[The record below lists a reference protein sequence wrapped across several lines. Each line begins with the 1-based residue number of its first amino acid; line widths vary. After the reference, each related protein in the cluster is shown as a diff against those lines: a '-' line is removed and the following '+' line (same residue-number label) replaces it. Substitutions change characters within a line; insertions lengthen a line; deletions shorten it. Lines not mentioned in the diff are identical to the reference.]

1 MKPPSKLSQPS
12 PSSTGKRTLQ
22 TAAITG
28 CLMCVFELIKMAF
41 SPHIGIWVSH
51 SITILFVTV
60 MAAISSFAVL
70 KWNELLRLEKAS
82 SEDRYKL
89 LFERSL
95 AGAYRTSFDGSIL
108 DCNVSFCLMFGYTT
122 REEVIGHSVRIGYLN
137 PADRTQFLD
146 KLRTEKIV
154 TNFEQCFRGKDGRIV
169 TVLNSATLLT
179 RDDGS
184 GGMIRGT
191 LTDITDLRNAEQ
203 QNRRLAAIVRGSDDA
218 ILSLTIEG
226 VIETWNRGAEQIYGY
241 TAEEAIGKSIKIL
254 APGDRSN
261 ETLQMLEEVARGDE
275 VSQLETIRV
284 TKDGRKITVALS
296 ISPLADAAGV
306 VIGASTIARDITD
319 KKRIEE
325 TLRKSEEQYRLLF
338 NTNPIPMWVFDRAT
352 LRFLAVNQAAI
363 RQYGFSEQEFLAMT
377 IADIRPEEDVPDLLD
392 HVGMH
397 TQGLQESE
405 AWRHRKK
412 DGTIIDVEI
421 ACHDLD
427 FQGSDAML
435 VAAYDVTD
443 RKRSRELLQESENKY
458 RALFEDSAEA
468 YWLMDENRFLDCNA
482 AALEMFGF
490 SDKTEFNDPAGI
502 SPPCQADGTPSRLAA
517 EQRIAASLQKGK
529 ETFEWL
535 HRRKNDEVFPAEV
548 CLTALT
554 LGERPLIFAT
564 VRDITER
571 KQVHEALLLKTALLE
586 AQLETTI
593 DGILAVDESDQI
605 LLANEQF
612 RHYFDLPE
620 KMLRAGDDGLVLE
633 YVRDRVEH
641 SEEFIKRVKYLYA
654 HPDEKSQDEF
664 RLKNGKTLDRYS
676 APLVDSNGQHRGRI
690 WYFHDITDRKAAEER
705 IQFLAFFD
713 ALTELPNRTLLHDRL
728 SKALAAARRRNEQV
742 AMLFLDIDHFK
753 LVNDSLGHTVGD
765 HLLKEFAARL
775 KGCTREQDTVA
786 RVGGDEFVVALC
798 GIKSQAEIV
807 AAAKRVLDATAGR
820 FMVDGNSLSAS
831 CSVGISIFP
840 EHGKDCESLIQ
851 YADQAMY
858 WAKEKGR
865 NNYQFFKEE
874 MNAHVVQQLTLEND
888 LRMAIERKEFLL
900 VYQPQVNTVSG
911 KIVGLEALI
920 RWKHPKL
927 GFVPPD
933 RFIPA
938 SEKNGLILPIGE
950 WVLKT
955 ACSQARSW
963 LEAGFQTVPV
973 SVNVSA
979 VQFRQEGFCQLIKG
993 VLDETGLPPQYL
1005 ELELTESLL
1014 MSNEDLMFP
1023 VLQELKEI
1031 GLNLVI
1037 DDFGTGYSSL
1047 SYLKQFPVNKLKID
1061 RSFIRDLSIDPDDA
1075 AITSAIISMAKGLGL
1090 KVIAEGVETNEQMA
1104 FLRDHLCDEI
1114 QGYFFSK
1121 PITASEIAEKWLS
1134 SRSQQD
1140 MTQNRKTV
1148 LVGS

>member
-1 MKPPSKLSQPS
+1 
-12 PSSTGKRTLQ
+12 
-22 TAAITG
+22 
-28 CLMCVFELIKMAF
+28 MCVFELIKMAF

-60 MAAISSFAVL
+60 MAAISSFVVL

-82 SEDRYKL
+82 SEERYKL

-95 AGAYRTSFDGSIL
+95 AGAYRTSLDGIIL
-108 DCNVSFCLMFGYTT
+108 DCNVSFCLMFGYAT
-122 REEVIGHSVRIGYLN
+122 REEVICHSVRVGYLN

-154 TNFEQCFRGKDGRIV
+154 TNFEQRLRGKDGRIA

-226 VIETWNRGAEQIYGY
+226 VIETWNRGAERIYGY

-275 VSQLETIRV
+275 VSELETIRV
-284 TKDGRKITVALS
+284 TKDGRGITVALS

-306 VIGASTIARDITD
+306 VTGASTIARDITD

-338 NTNPIPMWVFDRAT
+338 NTNPIPMWVFDRT
-352 LRFLAVNQAAI
+352 TFRFLAANQAAI
-363 RQYGFSEQEFLAMT
+363 QQYGFSEQEFLVMT

-392 HVGMH
+392 HVGIH

-421 ACHDLD
+421 ICHDLD
-427 FQGSDAML
+427 FQGTDAML

-443 RKRSRELLQESENKY
+443 RKRSKQLLKESENKY

-490 SDKTEFNDPAGI
+490 SDKTEFIDPVGI
-502 SPPCQADGTPSRLAA
+502 SPPYQADGTPSRLAA
-517 EQRIAASLQKGK
+517 EQRIADALRKGK

-535 HRRKNDEVFPAEV
+535 HRRKNGEVFPAEV
-548 CLTALT
+548 CLAALT

-564 VRDITER
+564 IRDITER
-571 KQVHEALLLKTALLE
+571 KQAHEALLLKTALLE

-593 DGILAVDESDQI
+593 DGVLAVDESDRI
-605 LLANEQF
+605 LLANKQF

-620 KMLRAGDDGLVLE
+620 KMLGAGDDGLVLE
-633 YVRDRVEH
+633 YVRGRVEH

-664 RLKNGKTLDRYS
+664 RLKNGKTFDRYS

-690 WYFHDITDRKAAEER
+690 WYFHNITDRKAAEER

-728 SKALAAARRRNEQV
+728 SKALAAARRRDEQV
-742 AMLFLDIDHFK
+742 AILFLDIDHFK

-765 HLLKEFAARL
+765 HLLREFAARL

-820 FMVDGNSLSAS
+820 FMIDGNSLSAS

-840 EHGKDCESLIQ
+840 EHGKDCETLIQ

-865 NNYQFFKEE
+865 NNYQFFTEE
-874 MNAHVVQQLTLEND
+874 MNTHVVQQLTLEND

-911 KIVGLEALI
+911 EIVGLEALI

-933 RFIPA
+933 EFIPA

-955 ACSQARSW
+955 ACSQARNW
-963 LEAGFQTVPV
+963 LEAGFHTIPV

-1014 MSNEDLMFP
+1014 MSNEDLMFS
-1023 VLQELKEI
+1023 VLQELKEM
-1031 GLNLVI
+1031 GLNLAI

-1061 RSFIRDLSIDPDDA
+1061 RSFIRDLSIDSDDA
-1075 AITSAIISMAKGLGL
+1075 AITSAIISMAKGLSL
-1090 KVIAEGVETNEQMA
+1090 KVIAEGVETEEQMA
-1104 FLRDHLCDEI
+1104 FLRDHQCDEI

-1121 PITASEIAEKWLS
+1121 PITASEVAEKWLS

>member
-1 MKPPSKLSQPS
+1 
-12 PSSTGKRTLQ
+12 
-22 TAAITG
+22 
-28 CLMCVFELIKMAF
+28 
-41 SPHIGIWVSH
+41 
-51 SITILFVTV
+51 
-60 MAAISSFAVL
+60 
-70 KWNELLRLEKAS
+70 
-82 SEDRYKL
+82 
-89 LFERSL
+89 
-95 AGAYRTSFDGSIL
+95 
-108 DCNVSFCLMFGYTT
+108 MFGYAT
-122 REEVIGHSVRIGYLN
+122 REEVICHSVRVGYLN

-154 TNFEQCFRGKDGRIV
+154 TNFEQRLRGKDGRIA

-226 VIETWNRGAEQIYGY
+226 VIETWNRGAERIYGY

-275 VSQLETIRV
+275 VSELETIRV
-284 TKDGRKITVALS
+284 TKDGRGITVALS

-306 VIGASTIARDITD
+306 VTGASTIARDITD

-338 NTNPIPMWVFDRAT
+338 NTNPIPMWVFDRT
-352 LRFLAVNQAAI
+352 TFRFLAANQAAI
-363 RQYGFSEQEFLAMT
+363 QQYGFSEQEFLVMT

-392 HVGMH
+392 HVGIH

-421 ACHDLD
+421 ICHDLD
-427 FQGSDAML
+427 FQGTDAML

-443 RKRSRELLQESENKY
+443 RKRSKQLLKESENKY

-490 SDKTEFNDPAGI
+490 SDKTEFIDPVGI
-502 SPPCQADGTPSRLAA
+502 SPPYQADGTPSRLAA
-517 EQRIAASLQKGK
+517 EQRIADALRKGK

-535 HRRKNDEVFPAEV
+535 HRRKNGEVFPAEV
-548 CLTALT
+548 CLAALT

-564 VRDITER
+564 IRDITER
-571 KQVHEALLLKTALLE
+571 KQAHEALLLKTALLE

-593 DGILAVDESDQI
+593 DGVLAVDESDRI
-605 LLANEQF
+605 LLANKQF

-620 KMLRAGDDGLVLE
+620 KMLGAGDDGLVLE
-633 YVRDRVEH
+633 YVRGRVEH

-664 RLKNGKTLDRYS
+664 RLKNGKTFDRYS

-690 WYFHDITDRKAAEER
+690 WYFHNITDRKAAEER

-728 SKALAAARRRNEQV
+728 SKALAAARRRDEQV
-742 AMLFLDIDHFK
+742 AILFLDIDHFK

-765 HLLKEFAARL
+765 HLLREFAARL

-820 FMVDGNSLSAS
+820 FMIDGNSLSAS

-840 EHGKDCESLIQ
+840 EHGKDCETLIQ

-865 NNYQFFKEE
+865 NNYQFFTEE
-874 MNAHVVQQLTLEND
+874 MNTHVVQQLTLEND

-911 KIVGLEALI
+911 EIVGLEALI

-933 RFIPA
+933 EFIPA

-955 ACSQARSW
+955 ACSQARNW
-963 LEAGFQTVPV
+963 LEAGFHTIPV

-1014 MSNEDLMFP
+1014 MSNEDLMFS
-1023 VLQELKEI
+1023 VLQELKEM
-1031 GLNLVI
+1031 GLNLAI

-1061 RSFIRDLSIDPDDA
+1061 RSFIRDLSIDSDDA
-1075 AITSAIISMAKGLGL
+1075 AITSAIISMAKGLSL
-1090 KVIAEGVETNEQMA
+1090 KVIAEGVETEEQMA
-1104 FLRDHLCDEI
+1104 FLRDHQCDEI

-1121 PITASEIAEKWLS
+1121 PITASEVAEKWLS

>member
-1 MKPPSKLSQPS
+1 
-12 PSSTGKRTLQ
+12 
-22 TAAITG
+22 
-28 CLMCVFELIKMAF
+28 
-41 SPHIGIWVSH
+41 
-51 SITILFVTV
+51 
-60 MAAISSFAVL
+60 
-70 KWNELLRLEKAS
+70 
-82 SEDRYKL
+82 
-89 LFERSL
+89 
-95 AGAYRTSFDGSIL
+95 
-108 DCNVSFCLMFGYTT
+108 
-122 REEVIGHSVRIGYLN
+122 
-137 PADRTQFLD
+137 
-146 KLRTEKIV
+146 
-154 TNFEQCFRGKDGRIV
+154 
-169 TVLNSATLLT
+169 
-179 RDDGS
+179 
-184 GGMIRGT
+184 
-191 LTDITDLRNAEQ
+191 
-203 QNRRLAAIVRGSDDA
+203 
-218 ILSLTIEG
+218 
-226 VIETWNRGAEQIYGY
+226 
-241 TAEEAIGKSIKIL
+241 
-254 APGDRSN
+254 
-261 ETLQMLEEVARGDE
+261 
-275 VSQLETIRV
+275 
-284 TKDGRKITVALS
+284 
-296 ISPLADAAGV
+296 
-306 VIGASTIARDITD
+306 
-319 KKRIEE
+319 
-325 TLRKSEEQYRLLF
+325 
-338 NTNPIPMWVFDRAT
+338 
-352 LRFLAVNQAAI
+352 
-363 RQYGFSEQEFLAMT
+363 
-377 IADIRPEEDVPDLLD
+377 
-392 HVGMH
+392 
-397 TQGLQESE
+397 
-405 AWRHRKK
+405 
-412 DGTIIDVEI
+412 
-421 ACHDLD
+421 
-427 FQGSDAML
+427 
-435 VAAYDVTD
+435 
-443 RKRSRELLQESENKY
+443 
-458 RALFEDSAEA
+458 
-468 YWLMDENRFLDCNA
+468 
-482 AALEMFGF
+482 
-490 SDKTEFNDPAGI
+490 
-502 SPPCQADGTPSRLAA
+502 
-517 EQRIAASLQKGK
+517 
-529 ETFEWL
+529 
-535 HRRKNDEVFPAEV
+535 
-548 CLTALT
+548 
-554 LGERPLIFAT
+554 
-564 VRDITER
+564 
-571 KQVHEALLLKTALLE
+571 
-586 AQLETTI
+586 
-593 DGILAVDESDQI
+593 
-605 LLANEQF
+605 
-612 RHYFDLPE
+612 
-620 KMLRAGDDGLVLE
+620 
-633 YVRDRVEH
+633 
-641 SEEFIKRVKYLYA
+641 
-654 HPDEKSQDEF
+654 
-664 RLKNGKTLDRYS
+664 
-676 APLVDSNGQHRGRI
+676 
-690 WYFHDITDRKAAEER
+690 
-705 IQFLAFFD
+705 
-713 ALTELPNRTLLHDRL
+713 
-728 SKALAAARRRNEQV
+728 
-742 AMLFLDIDHFK
+742 MLFLDIDHFK

>member
-1 MKPPSKLSQPS
+1 
-12 PSSTGKRTLQ
+12 
-22 TAAITG
+22 
-28 CLMCVFELIKMAF
+28 
-41 SPHIGIWVSH
+41 
-51 SITILFVTV
+51 
-60 MAAISSFAVL
+60 MAAISSFVVL

-82 SEDRYKL
+82 SEERYKL

-95 AGAYRTSFDGSIL
+95 AGAYRTSLDGIIL
-108 DCNVSFCLMFGYTT
+108 DCNVSFCLMFGYAT
-122 REEVIGHSVRIGYLN
+122 REEVICHSVRIGYLN

-154 TNFEQCFRGKDGRIV
+154 TNFEQRLRGKDGRIV

-203 QNRRLAAIVRGSDDA
+203 QNCRLAAIVRGSDDA

-254 APGDRSN
+254 APGGRSN

-275 VSQLETIRV
+275 VSELETIRV

-325 TLRKSEEQYRLLF
+325 TLHKSEEQYRLLF

-352 LRFLAVNQAAI
+352 FQFLAVNQAAI
-363 RQYGFSEQEFLAMT
+363 QQYGFSEQEFLAMT
-377 IADIRPEEDVPDLLD
+377 IADIRPEEDVPELLD
-392 HVGMH
+392 HVGIH
-397 TQGLQESE
+397 TQGLQELE

-412 DGTIIDVEI
+412 DGTIINVEI
-421 ACHDLD
+421 ICHDLD
-427 FQGSDAML
+427 FQGADAML

-443 RKRSRELLQESENKY
+443 RKRSKQLLKESENKY

-490 SDKTEFNDPAGI
+490 SDKTEFIDPVGI
-502 SPPCQADGTPSRLAA
+502 SPPYQADGTPSRLAA
-517 EQRIAASLQKGK
+517 EQRIAVAFRKGK

-535 HRRKNDEVFPAEV
+535 HRRKNGEVFPAEV
-548 CLTALT
+548 CLAALT

-564 VRDITER
+564 VRDVTER
-571 KQVHEALLLKTALLE
+571 KQAHEALLLKTALLE

-605 LLANEQF
+605 LLANKQF

-620 KMLRAGDDGLVLE
+620 KMLGAGDDGLVLE

-820 FMVDGNSLSAS
+820 FMIDGNSLSAS

-840 EHGKDCESLIQ
+840 EHGKDCETLIQ

-865 NNYQFFKEE
+865 NNYQFFTEE
-874 MNAHVVQQLTLEND
+874 MNTHVVQQLTLEND

-911 KIVGLEALI
+911 EIVGLEALI

-933 RFIPA
+933 EFIPA

-955 ACSQARSW
+955 ACSQARNW
-963 LEAGFQTVPV
+963 LEAGFHTVPV

-1014 MSNEDLMFP
+1014 MSNEDLMFS
-1023 VLQELKEI
+1023 VLQELKEM
-1031 GLNLVI
+1031 GLNLAI

-1061 RSFIRDLSIDPDDA
+1061 RSFIQDLSIDSDDA
-1075 AITSAIISMAKGLGL
+1075 AITSAIISMAKGLSL
-1090 KVIAEGVETNEQMA
+1090 KVIAEGVETEEQMA
-1104 FLRDHLCDEI
+1104 FLRDHQCDEI

-1121 PITASEIAEKWLS
+1121 PITASEVAEKWLS

-1140 MTQNRKTV
+1140 VTQNRKTV

>member
-1 MKPPSKLSQPS
+1 
-12 PSSTGKRTLQ
+12 
-22 TAAITG
+22 
-28 CLMCVFELIKMAF
+28 
-41 SPHIGIWVSH
+41 
-51 SITILFVTV
+51 
-60 MAAISSFAVL
+60 MAAISSFVVL

-82 SEDRYKL
+82 SEERYKL

-95 AGAYRTSFDGSIL
+95 AGAYRTSLDGIIL
-108 DCNVSFCLMFGYTT
+108 DCNVSFCLMFGYAT
-122 REEVIGHSVRIGYLN
+122 REEVICHSVRVGYLN

-154 TNFEQCFRGKDGRIV
+154 TNFEQRLRGKDGRIA

-226 VIETWNRGAEQIYGY
+226 VIETWNRGAERIYGY

-275 VSQLETIRV
+275 VSELETIRV
-284 TKDGRKITVALS
+284 TKDGRGITVALS

-306 VIGASTIARDITD
+306 VTGASTIARDITD

-338 NTNPIPMWVFDRAT
+338 NTNPIPMWVFDRT
-352 LRFLAVNQAAI
+352 TFRFLAANQAAI
-363 RQYGFSEQEFLAMT
+363 QQYGFSEQEFLVMT

-392 HVGMH
+392 HVGIH

-421 ACHDLD
+421 ICHDLD
-427 FQGSDAML
+427 FQGTDAML

-443 RKRSRELLQESENKY
+443 RKRSKQLLKESENKY

-490 SDKTEFNDPAGI
+490 SDKTEFIDPVGI
-502 SPPCQADGTPSRLAA
+502 SPPYQADGTPSRLAA
-517 EQRIAASLQKGK
+517 EQRIADALRKGK

-535 HRRKNDEVFPAEV
+535 HRRKNGEVFPAEV
-548 CLTALT
+548 CLAALT

-564 VRDITER
+564 IRDITER
-571 KQVHEALLLKTALLE
+571 KQAHEALLLKTALLE

-593 DGILAVDESDQI
+593 DGVLAVDESDRI
-605 LLANEQF
+605 LLANKQF

-620 KMLRAGDDGLVLE
+620 KMLGAGDDGLVLE
-633 YVRDRVEH
+633 YVRGRVEH

-664 RLKNGKTLDRYS
+664 RLKNGKTFDRYS

-690 WYFHDITDRKAAEER
+690 WYFHNITDRKAAEER

-728 SKALAAARRRNEQV
+728 SKALAAARRRDEQV
-742 AMLFLDIDHFK
+742 AILFLDIDHFK

-765 HLLKEFAARL
+765 HLLREFAARL

-820 FMVDGNSLSAS
+820 FMIDGNSLSAS

-840 EHGKDCESLIQ
+840 EHGKDCETLIQ

-865 NNYQFFKEE
+865 NNYQFFTEE
-874 MNAHVVQQLTLEND
+874 MNTHVVQQLTLEND

-911 KIVGLEALI
+911 EIVGLEALI

-933 RFIPA
+933 EFIPA

-955 ACSQARSW
+955 ACSQARNW
-963 LEAGFQTVPV
+963 LEAGFHTIPV

-1014 MSNEDLMFP
+1014 MSNEDLMFS
-1023 VLQELKEI
+1023 VLQELKEM
-1031 GLNLVI
+1031 GLNLAI

-1061 RSFIRDLSIDPDDA
+1061 RSFIRDLSIDSDDA
-1075 AITSAIISMAKGLGL
+1075 AITSAIISMAKGLSL
-1090 KVIAEGVETNEQMA
+1090 KVIAEGVETEEQMA
-1104 FLRDHLCDEI
+1104 FLRDHQCDEI

-1121 PITASEIAEKWLS
+1121 PITASEVAEKWLS

>member
-1 MKPPSKLSQPS
+1 
-12 PSSTGKRTLQ
+12 
-22 TAAITG
+22 
-28 CLMCVFELIKMAF
+28 
-41 SPHIGIWVSH
+41 
-51 SITILFVTV
+51 
-60 MAAISSFAVL
+60 MAAISSFVVL

-82 SEDRYKL
+82 SEERYKL

-95 AGAYRTSFDGSIL
+95 AGAYRTSLDGIIL
-108 DCNVSFCLMFGYTT
+108 DCNVSFCLMFGYAT
-122 REEVIGHSVRIGYLN
+122 REEVICHSVRIGYLN

-154 TNFEQCFRGKDGRIV
+154 TNFEQRLRGKDGRIV

-203 QNRRLAAIVRGSDDA
+203 QNCRLAAIVRGSDDA

-254 APGDRSN
+254 APGGRSN

-275 VSQLETIRV
+275 VSELETIRV

-325 TLRKSEEQYRLLF
+325 TLHKSEEQYRLLF

-352 LRFLAVNQAAI
+352 FQFLAVNQAAI
-363 RQYGFSEQEFLAMT
+363 QQYGFSEQEFLAMT
-377 IADIRPEEDVPDLLD
+377 IADIRPEEDVPELLD
-392 HVGMH
+392 HVGIH
-397 TQGLQESE
+397 TQGLQELE

-412 DGTIIDVEI
+412 DGTIINVEI
-421 ACHDLD
+421 ICHDLD
-427 FQGSDAML
+427 FQGADAML

-443 RKRSRELLQESENKY
+443 RKRSKQLLKESENKY

-490 SDKTEFNDPAGI
+490 SDKTEFIDPVGI
-502 SPPCQADGTPSRLAA
+502 SPPYQADGTPSRLAA
-517 EQRIAASLQKGK
+517 EQRIAVAFRKGK

-535 HRRKNDEVFPAEV
+535 HRRKNGEVFPAEV
-548 CLTALT
+548 CLAALT

-564 VRDITER
+564 VRDVTER
-571 KQVHEALLLKTALLE
+571 KQAHEALLLKTALLE

-605 LLANEQF
+605 LLANKQF

-620 KMLRAGDDGLVLE
+620 KMLGAGDDGLVLE

-820 FMVDGNSLSAS
+820 FMIDGNSLSAS

-840 EHGKDCESLIQ
+840 EHGKDCETLIQ

-865 NNYQFFKEE
+865 NNYQFFTEE
-874 MNAHVVQQLTLEND
+874 MNTHVVQQLTLEND

-911 KIVGLEALI
+911 EIVGLEALI

-933 RFIPA
+933 EFIPA

-955 ACSQARSW
+955 ACSQARNW
-963 LEAGFQTVPV
+963 LEAGFHTVPV

-1014 MSNEDLMFP
+1014 MSNEDLMFS
-1023 VLQELKEI
+1023 VLQELKEM
-1031 GLNLVI
+1031 GLNLAI

-1061 RSFIRDLSIDPDDA
+1061 RSFIQDLSIDSDDA
-1075 AITSAIISMAKGLGL
+1075 AITSAIISMAKGLSL
-1090 KVIAEGVETNEQMA
+1090 KVIAEGVETEEQMA
-1104 FLRDHLCDEI
+1104 FLRDHQCDEI

-1121 PITASEIAEKWLS
+1121 PITASEVAEKWLS

-1140 MTQNRKTV
+1140 VTQNQKTV